1 MKVQTADAEK
11 EERVQEKRK
20 RRDEVMEETESSSSS
35 DSSSS
40 KSEEE
45 EPKEKKQKR
54 EKVDELERVKA
65 HGAMEAKTDTKMS
78 TDLHVAHECLTAITE
93 VRTINKQ
100 IHFDMQDKWNRAVF
114 DIKRILKRQA
124 EFDAHTT
131 DDAAADVTARALEA
145 AALVFKKV
153 EMTDEHT
160 KEVQSL
166 TATLTYACSKNEL
179 LRSYFHRVRAQ
190 LESVEME
197 IRRSMTKDTEDSGSK
212 KTAFAGSKTQSKS
225 LGQQLGTYRELIIRM
240 RSVPKRE
247 KSKFILEALGVMQ
260 QVMIDDSTCECQ
272 GDIRRS
278 IEHVRNWIGE
288 VPLRGDLAE
297 EYIRFANTVTAYS
310 KRLDGKNNQG
320 GWQSLATS
328 LVALLNEK
336 RGLSVA
342 KTSRS
347 PPLTYRSPP
356 LISKATSEMKGRLA
370 SILTQVEQW
379 QDGIFSMGQVDKVM
393 KTLGVVM
400 AYKSKE
406 WNPPADSAART
417 CVEKLK
423 ACIRMIKKQA
433 HRDKRLKTVKKWKCS
448 INKYR

>member
-20 RRDEVMEETESSSSS
+20 RTDEVMEETESSSSS

-40 KSEEE
+40 NSEEE

-78 TDLHVAHECLTAITE
+78 ADLHVAHECLTAITE

-260 QVMIDDSTCECQ
+260 QVMIDDST
-272 GDIRRS
+272 S
-278 IEHVRNWIGE
+278 
-288 VPLRGDLAE
+288 E

-310 KRLDGKNNQG
+310 ERLDGKNNQG

-379 QDGIFSMGQVDKVM
+379 QDGIFSMGQVDRVI